1 MITTEQLDEYNYNYI
16 NSRKK
21 RLLTQNENLL
31 HTEISF
37 YFDGTD
43 FINKGNFMQQG
54 MFPFFVNGDCQPMTI
69 AVCIHSKDLRKGRSK
84 QSFWVKYLTTVR

>member
-21 RLLTQNENLL
+21 RLLTQNKKLL

-37 YFDGTD
+37 YFDGTG
-43 FINKGNFMQQG
+43 FINKGNFMQ
-54 MFPFFVNGDCQPMTI
+54 
-69 AVCIHSKDLRKGRSK
+69 
-84 QSFWVKYLTTVR
+84 